1 MYNPTNPGYSTQNQT
16 RITPNYEPTISDNPY
31 ASSPY
36 DLQKV
41 PTPPKPPHVKNKIIF
56 ALGVVIVVL
65 LVVISG
71 LVFGL
76 VYVNNKIAGNI
87 PTPGP
92 TVVATTSIL
101 STPIQTPTKQTQST
115 DGYDP
120 TKQTQSTDGYT
131 ANDVLNKFRS
141 AGQVASIIQG
151 ASLNDWIVPGVS
163 SNDLNNWPSIPP
175 LSQVGF
181 IAPYTCPP
189 QSTCD
194 PFTTW
199 VGVYAS
205 ADQAERV
212 YNQLLND
219 TNALTSEQGTP
230 FTFTHSRCVLLT
242 YDNNSIIEQIITS
255 TCT

>member
-101 STPIQTPTKQTQST
+101 STPIQTALRVV
-115 DGYDP
+115 D
-120 TKQTQSTDGYT
+120 
-131 ANDVLNKFRS
+131 
-141 AGQVASIIQG
+141 SI
-151 ASLNDWIVPGVS
+151 S
-163 SNDLNNWPSIPP
+163 
-175 LSQVGF
+175 
-181 IAPYTCPP
+181 
-189 QSTCD
+189 
-194 PFTTW
+194 
-199 VGVYAS
+199 
-205 ADQAERV
+205 
-212 YNQLLND
+212 
-219 TNALTSEQGTP
+219 
-230 FTFTHSRCVLLT
+230 HCVLQQLV
-242 YDNNSIIEQIITS
+242 YSQPRFKHPQNKHKVVVDIQQ
-255 TCT
+255 

>member
-56 ALGVVIVVL
+56 AMGVVIVVL

-101 STPIQTPTKQTQST
+101 STPIQTPTKQTQSS
-115 DGYDP
+115 G
-120 TKQTQSTDGYT
+120 GYT
-131 ANDVLNKFRS
+131 AVDIIKDFCT
-141 AGQVASIIQG
+141 AGQRNVCDSG
-151 ASLNDWIVPGVS
+151 GVS
-163 SNDLNNWPSIPP
+163 SGGSLWRFSN
-175 LSQVGF
+175 
-181 IAPYTCPP
+181 YTLQTDINPTSSAQFVDFSRCHTTCAYSEI
-189 QSTCD
+189 QSV
-194 PFTTW
+194 W
-199 VGVYAS
+199 IGVYANIEETAGAS
-205 ADQAERV
+205 NEVLNQADNAQANGTI
-212 YNQLLND
+212 NQINGSRDGGLPMMI
-219 TNALTSEQGTP
+219 S
-230 FTFTHSRCVLLT
+230 SRCLMVGDDALST
-242 YDNNSIIEQIITS
+242 YGQLVKLY
-255 TCT
+255 CV